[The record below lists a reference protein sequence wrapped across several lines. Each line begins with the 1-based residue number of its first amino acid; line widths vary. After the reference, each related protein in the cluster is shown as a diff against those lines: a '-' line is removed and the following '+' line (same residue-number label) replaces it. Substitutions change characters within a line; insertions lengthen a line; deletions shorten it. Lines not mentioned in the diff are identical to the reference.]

1 MEPWILLSLV
11 SLAANTA
18 KVLIVKRRCAA
29 IDSRLVVLAGRG
41 FSAAV
46 LMPILLAR
54 SGGLPRDGLFWGVV
68 VAAAVITA
76 FASVLFT
83 EAVKKGPLSLVIPAQ
98 AGVPVFTLLTLWLAG
113 RESPAPAAVV
123 LMLLSMAAVAWML
136 YANYRREDAAHRQ
149 TWFAALSLIAAVL
162 FGVSTVLDRVAI
174 ARAVHGALAYS
185 ACWNLLSAV
194 LLGAECL
201 RGMGS
206 LPMNRNTSI
215 PPMNH
220 SHPPRTALRIHR
232 ADAVPLTLYGLS
244 VLAAFF
250 TQQLAVQYS
259 LAIPGAVV
267 NVKSIVMLHLPVV
280 LLIGIL
286 VFGERIVRQAAV
298 AGVLALILGLALL
311 RAML

>member
-11 SLAANTA
+11 SLGANTA

-54 SGGLPRDGLFWGVV
+54 SGGLPRDGLFWGAV

-113 RESPAPAAVV
+113 RESPAPAAVI

-201 RGMGS
+201 TTQTG
-206 LPMNRNTSI
+206 
-215 PPMNH
+215 
-220 SHPPRTALRIHR
+220 RTALRIHR
-232 ADAVPLTLYGLS
+232 ADVVPLTLYGLS

-250 TQQLAVQYS
+250 AQQLAVQYS

-286 VFGERIVRQAAV
+286 VFGERIVRQAAI

>member
-18 KVLIVKRRCAA
+18 KVLIVKRLCAA

-41 FSAAV
+41 ISAAV
-46 LMPILLAR
+46 LLPILLAK
-54 SGGLPRDGLFWGVV
+54 SGTLPGGGLFWGVV

-83 EAVKKGPLSLVIPAQ
+83 EAVKKGPLALVIPAQ

-113 RESPAPAAVV
+113 REAPAPAAVI

-149 TWFAALSLIAAVL
+149 TRFAALSLIAAVL

-174 ARAVHGALAYS
+174 ANAAYGALAYS
-185 ACWNLLSAV
+185 ACWNLLSAA
-194 LLGAECL
+194 LIAAECL
-201 RGMGS
+201 ATKTG
-206 LPMNRNTSI
+206 
-215 PPMNH
+215 
-220 SHPPRTALRIHR
+220 RTALRPR
-232 ADAVPLTLYGLS
+232 PADALPLTLYGLT

-259 LAIPGAVV
+259 LPIPGAVV
-267 NVKSIVMLHLPVV
+267 NVKSVVMLHLPVV
-280 LLIGIL
+280 LLVGIL
-286 VFGERIVRQAAV
+286 VFGERIVRQAAL
-298 AGVLALILGLALL
+298 AGILALIFGLALV
-311 RAML
+311 RAMM